1 MRTVKET
8 ILVEAKPEAI
18 WEVLVEPYY
27 TPKLYPDILNIA
39 LDPPG
44 TATVGQKHTL
54 SGKAGKR
61 MIEFR
66 TEVAKLVPNRWYELR
81 GREGGAFE
89 EFSETLELTPR
100 KEGTELKCTWTF
112 KISEDYFGPAFD
124 VPTLEQMAV
133 RNQEV
138 YIRNLK
144 HLSELRKVA

>member
-1 MRTVKET
+1 MRTVRESL
-8 ILVEAKPEAI
+8 IVEAKPEAV

-27 TPKLYPDILNIA
+27 TPKLYPDILNIVI
-39 LDPPG
+39 DPPG
-44 TATVGQKHTL
+44 RAVVGQKHTL

-66 TEVAKLVPNRWYELR
+66 TEVSGLVPYKRYELR

-89 EFSETLELTPR
+89 EFSEVLELSPV
-100 KEGTELKCTWTF
+100 KGGTELKCTWVF
-112 KISEDYFGPAFD
+112 KVSEDYFGPAFD

-138 YIRNLK
+138 YIHNLK
-144 HLSELRKVA
+144 NLAELKKVT